1 MNAKKLHEICYEAY
15 LECPQ
20 AREWEGDEEIPGFG
34 RFYHIPKK
42 GILNVYNY
50 WKDDRI
56 LWEMGYYKAEMGYY
70 KALPDNIQKMFDE
83 IEVVIQKAVNEYL
96 KTVK

>member
-1 MNAKKLHEICYEAY
+1 M
-15 LECPQ
+15 
-20 AREWEGDEEIPGFG
+20 
-34 RFYHIPKK
+34 
-42 GILNVYNY
+42 NVYNY

-56 LWEMGYYKAEMGYY
+56 LWEMGYY

>member
-1 MNAKKLHEICYEAY
+1 MNAKKLHQICYEAY

-20 AREWEGDEEIPGFG
+20 AREYYGDEEIHGWG
-34 RFYHIPKK
+34 RFYDIPKK

-56 LWEMGYYKAEMGYY
+56 LWEMGYYQ
-70 KALPDNIQKMFDE
+70 ALPDKIQKMFDE

-96 KTVK
+96 KAVK

>member
-1 MNAKKLHEICYEAY
+1 MMNAKKLHEICYEAY

-34 RFYHIPKK
+34 RFYDIPKK

-56 LWEMGYYKAEMGYY
+56 LWEMNYY

>member
-34 RFYHIPKK
+34 RFYHIPNK

-56 LWEMGYYKAEMGYY
+56 LWEMGYS